1 MVERRMDQ
9 ALVLRFYFD
18 DYSSQL
24 HRLSKSRICMN
35 IQSVID
41 HLQTHLI
48 CYYMYY
54 VI

>member
-24 HRLSKSRICMN
+24 HRLGKSINCTNSQSSIIHWNANN
-35 IQSVID
+35 IV
-41 HLQTHLI
+41 T
-48 CYYMYY
+48 
-54 VI
+54 